1 MPGLE
6 ILIAVATISSTV
18 YARLPIP
25 VAEGKIHLARA
36 VTPPTVTP
44 APLPVVAGKIRLAQA
59 TTPALPRPTVGPST
73 PVTSTVT
80 NCMMSCNGQVA
91 NCYTG
96 CFIPP
101 PPVTASAGRGGASP
115 FGTVTLNA
123 TTNAACS
130 SGCAST
136 HLACQTN
143 CALLSPSR

>member
-6 ILIAVATISSTV
+6 ILIAVATISSTICAGV
-18 YARLPIP
+18 PLP
-25 VAEGKIHLARA
+25 VADRKIHLA
-36 VTPPTVTP
+36 
-44 APLPVVAGKIRLAQA
+44 QA
-59 TTPALPRPTVGPST
+59 ATPALPRPTVGPST

-80 NCMMSCNGQVA
+80 NCMMSCNAQAA

-101 PPVTASAGRGGASP
+101 PPATAATSGGRGGASP

-123 TTNAACS
+123 TTNSACS